1 MTNAHSV
8 DSLRELNAK
17 LLAEI
22 IELREENAKIPD
34 LKRKLAEFESEKV
47 ELKARFAEALS
58 QAVEESKRCDAE
70 NAELKTRIEG
80 LEECKVDSSVENV
93 RRDVEFAELRAEVV
107 KLAEGA
113 QTRDGNEERKQPTQ
127 DISPENLNTELPDE
141 QDDSI
146 IDSEEEVSND
156 QTNASEAVSAE
167 VNILTAPI
175 PLTNSSDDS
184 SEFGPVN
191 SPKADDDFDKMVM
204 EAFEEKEL
212 EEVSIPDHSLDFNLD
227 SSDVDNV
234 ENENDNE
241 FSDNNEE
248 EDDDGFSDDDDE
260 GYYYDLNTG
269 ETYRKQSH
277 SGYTKSNR
285 SICAY

>member
-127 DISPENLNTELPDE
+127 DISPEVIVNVPST
-141 QDDSI
+141 I
-146 IDSEEEVSND
+146 IN
-156 QTNASEAVSAE
+156 QCNKGFKGTR
-167 VNILTAPI
+167 
-175 PLTNSSDDS
+175 
-184 SEFGPVN
+184 
-191 SPKADDDFDKMVM
+191 
-204 EAFEEKEL
+204 
-212 EEVSIPDHSLDFNLD
+212 SLFCHL
-227 SSDVDNV
+227 V
-234 ENENDNE
+234 
-241 FSDNNEE
+241 
-248 EDDDGFSDDDDE
+248 
-260 GYYYDLNTG
+260 
-269 ETYRKQSH
+269 
-277 SGYTKSNR
+277 
-285 SICAY
+285 